1 LNAQD
6 LQERKKSLQANFK
19 PGFLDRSLTI
29 YQFLFDKE
37 PAFYLSVTRNDFEFL
52 EGRHE
57 APTLTLSI
65 KDHASCWGLLE
76 GHIDGME
83 AFMSGIYRA
92 DGNIVLSQLIL
103 YLFKSNDPTN
113 IYEVQD

>member
-1 LNAQD
+1 MNTQALK
-6 LQERKKSLQANFK
+6 ERKELLQANFR

-29 YQFLFDKE
+29 FQFLFDE
-37 PAFYLSVTRNDFEFL
+37 GTSFHLVVTSDDFEFFD
-52 EGRHE
+52 GIHN
-57 APTLTLSI
+57 APTLTLNI

-76 GHIDGME
+76 GKIDGMD

>member
-1 LNAQD
+1 LNPQV
-6 LQERKKSLQANFK
+6 LQERKKQLQAHFK
-19 PGFLDRSLTI
+19 PGFLDRPLTI
-29 YQFLFDKE
+29 FQFLFDE
-37 PAFYLSVTRNDFEFL
+37 GVPFHLVVTNDDFVFL
-52 EGRHE
+52 EGIHNT
-57 APTLTLSI
+57 PTLTLNI

-76 GHIDGME
+76 GRIDGMD

-103 YLFKSNDPTN
+103 YLFKSNDPTI